1 MEAIRDKVEVK
12 KSVEFRNYF
21 SDHSH
26 LKSYFLNRFFTDSI
40 LMITYENFVHI
51 GKYSI
56 RIQCLGPS

>member
-1 MEAIRDKVEVK
+1 MK

-21 SDHSH
+21 SDHSR
-26 LKSYFLNRFFTDSI
+26 LKSYFFKPIFTDSI